1 MSGVERVV
9 MSTPG
14 SADDNPHFAYDTSV
28 VKTFVRLTS
37 GFWREPPYWTA
48 WIWTIGLAA
57 SLAATVGVNVA
68 VNAWNGWFFNAL
80 EARDAQT
87 AGYAALVFAGL
98 TVLVAAVGVATLL
111 TRETLQVRW
120 REWVTRR
127 LIGMWLERQRY
138 YHLGLNGTEP
148 ANPEYRIAD
157 DTRMAL
163 EPIVDFAIGLLAA
176 ILGALTFIGILWSI
190 GGGYTFA
197 GSGITIPA
205 YLVLAALLHG
215 AIASGLIFAVGRS
228 LMRKVG
234 ARNEAEARLR
244 FALMRVR
251 ENAPSIAL
259 NRGEAGE
266 RRGLDGIYG
275 NLVTRWL
282 AVVRQNGRLTWIMN
296 GNSALNPV
304 VPLLLAAPKYL
315 AGDLSLGDV
324 TQLAAAYVHVQVA
337 ISWFVDNYRRVAEC
351 YASVRRVVD
360 LTDALGLLSV
370 SEAARG
376 MDAVS
381 HGESHDGQM
390 RFEGLAVHDRT
401 GRVLIQPIHAVI
413 PRGAWVLIAGESG
426 SGKSTLVRAIAGLWP
441 WGQGSV
447 AMPKDARV
455 AFLPQ
460 RTYLPQGTLRQA
472 LLYPHDDGEDAYA
485 APTDTGLIEIL
496 NRCGLSGLASRLHD
510 DELWD
515 RILSDG
521 ERQRLAIARVLV
533 SRPDVIILDDAT
545 GGVEMAGEIELLEL
559 IRKGLPNATVVT
571 VARHAGMEPL
581 HDSVWTLRRSAQGA
595 QLQTAPIAARAPN
608 VTRQRRKVAV
618 STSQS

>member
-1 MSGVERVV
+1 MSA
-9 MSTPG
+9 PG
-14 SADDNPHFAYDTSV
+14 AADENPHFAYDSRV
-28 VKTFVRLTS
+28 VATFVRLTG
-37 GFWREPPYWTA
+37 GFWREPPFWTA

-68 VNAWNGWFFNAL
+68 VNTWNGWFFNAL
-80 EARDAQT
+80 EARDAEK
-87 AGYAALVFAGL
+87 ASLAALVFIGL

-127 LIGMWLERQRY
+127 LISMWLDRQHY

-163 EPIVDFAIGLLAA
+163 EPIVDFAIGLLSA

-190 GGGYTFA
+190 GGSYTFA
-197 GSGITIPA
+197 GSNITIPA
-205 YLVLAALLHG
+205 YIVLAALLHG

-234 ARNEAEARLR
+234 ARNESEARLR
-244 FALMRVR
+244 FALMRMR

-266 RRGLDGIYG
+266 LRGLQGIYG

-304 VPLLLAAPKYL
+304 VPLLLATPKYL

-324 TQLAAAYVHVQVA
+324 TQLAAAYVHVQIA

-360 LTDALGLLSV
+360 LTDALGLLATDEV
-370 SEAARG
+370 ARG
-376 MDAVS
+376 TDAIS
-381 HGESHDGQM
+381 HGNSVDGNM
-390 RFEGLAVHDRT
+390 HFKGLAVHDRMD
-401 GRVLIQPIHAVI
+401 RVLVKPVEAVI
-413 PRGAWVLIAGESG
+413 PQGAWVLIAGESG
-426 SGKSTLVRAIAGLWP
+426 SGKSILVRAIAGLWP
-441 WGQGSV
+441 WGQGAI
-447 AMPKDARV
+447 AMPQGASV

-472 LLYPHDDGEDAYA
+472 LLYPRGDGEDGYS
-485 APTDTGLIEIL
+485 APADTELVEVL
-496 NRCGLSGLASRLHD
+496 NRCGLSALVTRLRD

-545 GGVEMAGEIELLEL
+545 GGVEATAEIELLAL
-559 IRKGLPNATVVT
+559 IKSGLPDATVVT
-571 VARHAGMEPL
+571 VARHAGMEAM
-581 HDSVWTLRRSAQGA
+581 HDCVWTLCRTSGGARLETTPVPQRRKKSVR
-595 QLQTAPIAARAPN
+595 T
-608 VTRQRRKVAV
+608 RRKVAV